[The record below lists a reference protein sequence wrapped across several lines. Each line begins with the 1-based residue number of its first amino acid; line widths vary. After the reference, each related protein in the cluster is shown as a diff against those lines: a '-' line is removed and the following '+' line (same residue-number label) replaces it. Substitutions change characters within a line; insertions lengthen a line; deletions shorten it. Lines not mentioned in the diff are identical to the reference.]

1 MESYTHMDHEELV
14 SLTAE
19 AWDEQLATLPMED
32 IRAIVERVEP
42 GRLAE
47 VVRRLDEAVAARLVG
62 LLSPERAAEILSRLP
77 DETAAALLLHPS
89 MDKAVEAIQELDP
102 DDAADI
108 VGEMNRPQRDVFLE
122 ALGEAGDVIEELLDY
137 SEDTAGGLMTPE
149 VMAVRRQWTVAEA
162 IDAIRRRAAE
172 LEQIYYTYV
181 VDRDDVLTGV
191 VTMRDLILASPVTL
205 IDEVT
210 ERDVASVSV
219 DTDQET
225 VASMISNLNLLA
237 LPVVDCK
244 GRLVGIVTVDDV
256 IDVIHEEASEDIQ
269 RLVGAGA
276 DERTDSPFFYA
287 LRMRLPWLLVNLA
300 TAFAAAAVVGLFEST
315 IAKLTL
321 LAIYMPVVAGQGGNT
336 GAQTL
341 AVLIRG
347 LSLGEVPVG
356 QGRRVVLRELG
367 LGIANGIVVGL
378 VTAAIA
384 QLTSGRPIL
393 GAVIGVAM
401 VLNMALACAFGALIP
416 LALRRAGLDPAQAS
430 SIFLTTVTDIVGFGV
445 FLGLAATALSMG
457 WI

>member
-1 MESYTHMDHEELV
+1 MESNTHLDHEELAL
-14 SLTAE
+14 LTAE
-19 AWDEQLATLPMED
+19 AWRDNLATLPANEV
-32 IRAIVERVEP
+32 RAMLAQVEP
-42 GRLAE
+42 DRLAE
-47 VVRRLDEAVAARLVG
+47 VVRMLDEENAGRVIG
-62 LLSPERAAEILSRLP
+62 LLPPDQAANVLSHLP
-77 DETAAALLLHPS
+77 DETAAAVLLQPS
-89 MDKAVEAIQELDP
+89 MERAVEVVQELDP

-108 VGEMNRPQRDVFLE
+108 VAEMDGRQRDALLE
-122 ALGEAGDVIEELLDY
+122 ASGDAGDIIEGLLDY
-137 SEDTAGGLMTPE
+137 PEDTAGGLMTPE
-149 VMAVRRQWTVAEA
+149 VLAVRRQWTVGEA
-162 IDAIRRRAAE
+162 IDAIRRRATE

-181 VDRDDVLTGV
+181 VDRDDVLIGV
-191 VTMRDLILASPVTL
+191 VTMRDLIIASPVTL

-237 LPVVDCK
+237 LPVVDRK

-256 IDVIHEEASEDIQ
+256 IDVIHEEASEDFQ

-321 LAIYMPVVAGQGGNT
+321 LAIYMPIVAGQGGNT

-356 QGRRVVLRELG
+356 QGRRVVLREFG
-367 LGIANGIVVGL
+367 LGVANGVAVGAI
-378 VTAAIA
+378 TATIA
-384 QLTSGRPIL
+384 QLVSGRPGL
-393 GAVIGVAM
+393 GVVIGVAM
-401 VLNMALACAFGALIP
+401 VLNMALACTFGALIP
-416 LALRRAGLDPAQAS
+416 LGLRRAGLDPAQAS
-430 SIFLTTVTDIVGFGV
+430 SIFLTTITDIVGFGL